1 MENTFKTAMTT
12 TLTENG
18 ALSYN
23 TTTNARVDLFFKL
36 TRDFHQNNNFKF
48 FIEKSLNEDKLDTLK
63 IIFNGRDSRGGKGDR
78 ESFLQ
83 AQEYLRQNYTDLWY
97 KNVHLFPEYGRYSD
111 WYEKFNNYTEEEK
124 KYITEL
130 TVKQLKE
137 DYQNMNECKSIS
149 LLAKWIPSEDKR
161 LNRSNLLIYIC
172 SELFNCNKITGFHL
186 KKLRKEYI
194 TPLRAYLNIVESLMC
209 QKKWDEIDFS
219 KVPSC
224 AMHKLKKAFERNSP
238 YEFSNYLQQVESGQK
253 KINASQIF
261 PHDLVRI
268 YLSSYANIDRVAE
281 AQWNEIVT
289 SVKKL
294 GTFNKS
300 LVISDVSGSMT
311 GTPME
316 VSIALG
322 ILIANITKE
331 PFNNCLLTFSEN
343 PVFHIIPETAITLKD
358 KVDSV
363 SKMGWGMTTNLTKV
377 FDLIL
382 QRAINFKLKEDD
394 MPEKLYIISDMQFN
408 QTYDNQTNFSYID
421 NKYKEAGYK
430 RPQIIFWN
438 VRSNTTQDFP
448 VDSSNEQDVALIS
461 GFSPSILKSVL
472 NGKDFTPYGILRT
485 TIDDERY
492 SLIKIV

>member
-63 IIFNGRDSRGGKGDR
+63 IIYNGRDSRGGKGDR

-137 DYQNMNECKSIS
+137 DYQNMNDGKSIS
-149 LLAKWIPSEDKR
+149 LLSKWIPSEDKK
-161 LNRSNLLIYIC
+161 LNRSNVLGYIC
-172 SELFNCNKITGFHL
+172 LELFKCDKITSFHL

-194 TPLRAYLNIVESLMC
+194 TPLRAYLNIVERLMC
-209 QKKWDEIDFS
+209 QDKWDEIDFS

-224 AMHKLKKAFERNSP
+224 AMYKLKKAFERNSP
-238 YEFSNYLQQVESGQK
+238 YEFNNYLQQVESGQK
-253 KINASQIF
+253 KINASQIY

-268 YLSSYANIDRVAE
+268 YLSSYVNIDRVAE

-289 SVKKL
+289 SIKKL
-294 GTFNKS
+294 GTFDKA

-358 KVDSV
+358 KVNSV

-408 QTYDNQTNFSYID
+408 QASNNNQTNFEYID
-421 NKYKEAGYK
+421 IKYKNTGYK
-430 RPQIIFWN
+430 RPKLIFWN

-448 VDSSNEQDVALIS
+448 VDSSTLDVALIS

-492 SLIKIV
+492 SLIKID

>member
-36 TRDFHQNNNFKF
+36 TRDFYQNNNFKN

-111 WYEKFNNYTEEEK
+111 WYEKFNNYTEDEK

-172 SELFNCNKITGFHL
+172 SELFDCNKITGFHL

-268 YLSSYANIDRVAE
+268 YLSSYSNIDRVAE

-289 SVKKL
+289 SVKKI

-343 PVFHIIPETAITLKD
+343 PVFHIIPDNAITLKD

-408 QTYDNQTNFSYID
+408 QTSNNQTNFEYID
-421 NKYKEAGYK
+421 IKYKNAGYK

-448 VDSSNEQDVALIS
+448 VDSLSLDVALIS
-461 GFSPSILKSVL
+461 GFSPAILKSVI

-492 SLIKIV
+492 SLISI

>member
-48 FIEKSLNEDKLDTLK
+48 FIKKSLNEDKLDTLK

-172 SELFNCNKITGFHL
+172 SELFDCNKITGFHL

-268 YLSSYANIDRVAE
+268 YLSSYSNIDRVAE

-289 SVKKL
+289 SVKKI

-343 PVFHIIPETAITLKD
+343 PVFHIIPDNAITLKD

-408 QTYDNQTNFSYID
+408 QTSNNQTNFEYID
-421 NKYKEAGYK
+421 IKYKNAGYK

-448 VDSSNEQDVALIS
+448 VDSLSLDVALIS
-461 GFSPSILKSVL
+461 GFSPAILKSVI

-492 SLIKIV
+492 SLISI